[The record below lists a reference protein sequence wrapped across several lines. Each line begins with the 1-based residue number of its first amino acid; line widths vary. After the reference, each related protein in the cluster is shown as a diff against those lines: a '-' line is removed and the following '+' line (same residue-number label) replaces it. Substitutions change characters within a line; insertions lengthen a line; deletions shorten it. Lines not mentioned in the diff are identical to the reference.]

1 MNYNEEIFNELKSI
15 GIGGQLIDMPEKDK
29 GTREDYAELRR
40 KSDEIDKKNLT
51 MFRESSRNAK
61 YSLPCGSLG

>member
-1 MNYNEEIFNELKSI
+1 
-15 GIGGQLIDMPEKDK
+15 MPEKDK